1 MPSFVKHASVFTNKR
16 GIKCVEVKYSRY
28 IEGKGYVSIPGYFE
42 TDSIGGWTSI
52 KPIDGEDRY
61 DDFLN
66 TMVKKTIT
74 TRRQL
79 ALIELDNVLCSNYNV
94 YSIIRIMNTVK
105 ILDPTFVPPFINTTC
120 AWQKAYIRDFCVK
133 TFPEV
138 IHNCRNDRRLDSL
151 FNVLQ
156 MIERGL

>member
-1 MPSFVKHASVFTNKR
+1 
-16 GIKCVEVKYSRY
+16 
-28 IEGKGYVSIPGYFE
+28 
-42 TDSIGGWTSI
+42 
-52 KPIDGEDRY
+52 
-61 DDFLN
+61 
-66 TMVKKTIT
+66 
-74 TRRQL
+74 
-79 ALIELDNVLCSNYNV
+79 
-94 YSIIRIMNTVK
+94 MNTVK